1 MRIPEKV
8 KVGNFMYDVQITD
21 YPILH
26 EGMLCQGICDSENQM
41 IQLASDLTEQN
52 LERVWL
58 HELLHAIQMDRSL
71 DLGEQTE
78 IIIDEMAKGLHQVI
92 NDNLGIF
99 VKTK

>member
-1 MRIPEKV
+1 
-8 KVGNFMYDVQITD
+8 MYDVQITD

-26 EGMLCQGICDSENQM
+26 EGMLCKGICDSENQV

-99 VKTK
+99 VRTK